1 MTCHLSVKYYL
12 TVLCQDHM
20 DVDPSEEE
28 ADDDDDDDA
37 SMDDGMIGRSI
48 LS

>member
-1 MTCHLSVKYYL
+1 MTCLLSVKYYL
-12 TVLCQDHM
+12 TVLCQDYM
-20 DVDPSEEE
+20 DVDPREEE
-28 ADDDDDDDA
+28 ADDDDDDA

>member
-1 MTCHLSVKYYL
+1 
-12 TVLCQDHM
+12 M

-28 ADDDDDDDA
+28 ADDDDDA

>member
-1 MTCHLSVKYYL
+1 
-12 TVLCQDHM
+12 M

-28 ADDDDDDDA
+28 PEKGEADDDDA
-37 SMDDGMIGRSI
+37 SMDGGMIGRFI